1 MHRRLLVIVCA
12 LVAGLILAL
21 SVPLVRATAERTTQ
35 TSFTGRVQ
43 DSAWFADMAATALET
58 GRTARLQG
66 AADRYTG
73 LYDSQVAVVDANGK
87 TAVAAPHP
95 VNLEE
100 PHARS
105 ALLQALA
112 DRPPEQPGTVW
123 PWDNRPFIHA
133 DAIKRDGHILGA
145 VLIISPT
152 DRARSEVAHYL
163 TLVILGSLT
172 ALTIV
177 LIAVATPVVR
187 WVLRPVHE
195 LDRATHEVTLGRLKT
210 HVSDRD
216 GAPELR
222 RLANSFNAMADSMHA
237 SQEQQRAFVA
247 HASHQLRNPLTALRL
262 RVESLEDFVNDPQGL
277 HELHSAVEE
286 ADRFGQMLDSL
297 LRVAR
302 AEATEAERTPVDVSA
317 AVAHRA
323 DAWRAAFD
331 AEDVPLTTRIPDGI
345 SALSL
350 PECLDQTLDT
360 LLDNALKFGDGSPVD
375 ISVTRAFGTHRH
387 DTEHFQLAHRS
398 GDGRLPFLQV
408 TDVQADVLKPK
419 LKRLTATPPHGRTAD
434 KEQDM
439 VEVTV
444 QDHGS
449 GLTTEELA
457 QAGGRFWRSTR
468 HQNVPGTGLGLALTR
483 ILLEAAGGELHLAA
497 TQPHGLTATVRLP
510 AAPQPPTA
518 TT

>member
-12 LVAGLILAL
+12 LVAGLIVAL
-21 SVPLVRATAERTTQ
+21 SVPLVRATADRTIQ

-58 GRTARLQG
+58 GRTARLQA

-73 LYDSQVAVVDANGK
+73 LYDSQVAVVDADRK
-87 TAVAAPHP
+87 TTVVAPHP
-95 VNLEE
+95 IDLEE
-100 PHARS
+100 PAVRS

-112 DRPPEQPGTVW
+112 DRPPERPSVVW
-123 PWDNRPFIHA
+123 PWDDRPFIHA

-145 VLIISPT
+145 VLIVSPT
-152 DRARSEVAHYL
+152 DQARSEVADYL

-172 ALTIV
+172 ALAIV

-195 LDRATHEVTLGRLKT
+195 LDRATHEVALGRLKT
-210 HVSDRD
+210 HVSDRA

-247 HASHQLRNPLTALRL
+247 QASHQLRNPLTALRL
-262 RVESLEDFVNDPQGL
+262 RVENLEDFVNDPQGL

-286 ADRFGQMLDSL
+286 ADRFGQMLDGL
-297 LRVAR
+297 LRMAR
-302 AEATEAERTPVDVSA
+302 AEASEAERTPVDVSA
-317 AVAHRA
+317 VVAHRA

-331 AEDVPLTTRIPDGI
+331 AEGVPLTTRIPDGI
-345 SALSL
+345 TALSL

-375 ISVTRAFGTHRH
+375 ICVTHAPHG
-387 DTEHFQLAHRS
+387 
-398 GDGRLPFLQV
+398 P
-408 TDVQADVLKPK
+408 QASS
-419 LKRLTATPPHGRTAD
+419 PPHGRTAD
-434 KEQDM
+434 NGHGT

-444 QDHGS
+444 QDQGS

-483 ILLEAAGGELHLAA
+483 ILVEAGGGELHLAA
-497 TQPHGLTATVRLP
+497 AQPHGLTATVRLP
-510 AAPQPPTA
+510 AAPQPPTPAAAAPQPPA
-518 TT
+518 TTP

>member
-12 LVAGLILAL
+12 LVAGLIVAL
-21 SVPLVRATAERTTQ
+21 SVPLVRATADRTIQ

-58 GRTARLQG
+58 GRTARLQA

-73 LYDSQVAVVDANGK
+73 LYDSQVAVVDADRK
-87 TAVAAPHP
+87 TTVVAPRP
-95 VNLEE
+95 IDLEE
-100 PHARS
+100 PAVRS

-112 DRPPEQPGTVW
+112 DRPPERPSVVW
-123 PWDNRPFIHA
+123 PWDDRPFIHA

-152 DRARSEVAHYL
+152 DRARSEVADYL

-172 ALTIV
+172 ALAIV
-177 LIAVATPVVR
+177 LIAVAAPVVR

-195 LDRATHEVTLGRLKT
+195 LDRATHEVALGRLKT
-210 HVSDRD
+210 HVSDRA

-247 HASHQLRNPLTALRL
+247 QASHQLRNPLTALRL
-262 RVESLEDFVNDPQGL
+262 RVENLEDFVNDPQGL

-286 ADRFGQMLDSL
+286 ADRFGQMLDGL
-297 LRVAR
+297 LRMAR
-302 AEATEAERTPVDVSA
+302 AEASEAERTPVDVSA
-317 AVAHRA
+317 VVAHRT

-331 AEDVPLTTRIPDGI
+331 AEGVPLTTRIPDGI

-375 ISVTRAFGTHRH
+375 IRVTHAPATPTV
-387 DTEHFQLAHRS
+387 DTA
-398 GDGRLPFLQV
+398 G
-408 TDVQADVLKPK
+408 
-419 LKRLTATPPHGRTAD
+419 PPHGRTAD
-434 KEQDM
+434 KEHGM

-444 QDHGS
+444 QDQGS

-468 HQNVPGTGLGLALTR
+468 HQNIPGTGLGLALTR
-483 ILLEAAGGELHLAA
+483 ILVEAGGGELHLAA
-497 TQPHGLTATVRLP
+497 AQPHGLIATVRLP
-510 AAPQPPTA
+510 AAPQPPA
-518 TT
+518 IHQPAVIS

>member
-1 MHRRLLVIVCA
+1 MRRRLLVIVCA

-58 GRTARLQG
+58 GRTARLQA
-66 AADRYTG
+66 AADRYTS
-73 LYDSQVAVVDANGK
+73 LYDSQVAVVDANRK
-87 TAVAAPHP
+87 TTIVAPHP
-95 VNLEE
+95 INLEE
-100 PHARS
+100 PPVRS

-112 DRPPEQPGTVW
+112 DRPPEEPSVVW
-123 PWDNRPFIHA
+123 PWDDRPFVHA

-145 VLIISPT
+145 VLIVSPT
-152 DRARSEVAHYL
+152 GRARSDVADYL
-163 TLVILGSLT
+163 TLVIIGSLT
-172 ALTIV
+172 ALAIV

-195 LDRATHEVTLGRLKT
+195 LDRATHEVALGRLKT
-210 HVSDRD
+210 HVSDRA

-247 HASHQLRNPLTALRL
+247 QASHQLRNPLTALRL
-262 RVESLEDFVNDPQGL
+262 RVENLEDFVTDPQGL

-286 ADRFGQMLDSL
+286 ADRFGQMLDGL
-297 LRVAR
+297 LRMAR
-302 AEATEAERTPVDVSA
+302 AEASEAERTPVDVSA
-317 AVAHRA
+317 VVAHRA

-331 AEDVPLTTRIPDGI
+331 AEGVRLTTRIPDGI
-345 SALSL
+345 TALSL

-375 ISVTRAFGTHRH
+375 VTVTRAPETCD
-387 DTEHFQLAHRS
+387 DTASR
-398 GDGRLPFLQV
+398 
-408 TDVQADVLKPK
+408 
-419 LKRLTATPPHGRTAD
+419 PHGRTAD
-434 KEQDM
+434 KGHGM

-457 QAGGRFWRSTR
+457 QVGGRFWRSTR

-483 ILLEAAGGELHLAA
+483 LLVEAAGGELHLATA
-497 TQPHGLTATVRLP
+497 QPHGLTATVRLP
-510 AAPQPPTA
+510 AATEPPVAPQPPAA
-518 TT
+518 TP

>member
-12 LVAGLILAL
+12 LVAGLIVAL
-21 SVPLVRATAERTTQ
+21 SVPLVRATADRTIQ

-58 GRTARLQG
+58 GRTARLQA

-73 LYDSQVAVVDANGK
+73 LYDSQVAVVDADRK
-87 TAVAAPHP
+87 TTVVAPHP
-95 VNLEE
+95 IDLEE
-100 PHARS
+100 PAVRS

-112 DRPPEQPGTVW
+112 DRPPERPSVVW
-123 PWDNRPFIHA
+123 PWDDRPFIHA

-145 VLIISPT
+145 VLIVSPT
-152 DRARSEVAHYL
+152 DQARSEVADYL

-172 ALTIV
+172 ALAIV

-195 LDRATHEVTLGRLKT
+195 LDRATHEVALGRLKT
-210 HVSDRD
+210 HVSDRA

-247 HASHQLRNPLTALRL
+247 QASHQLRNPLTALRL
-262 RVESLEDFVNDPQGL
+262 RVENLEDFVNDPQGL

-286 ADRFGQMLDSL
+286 ADRFGQMLDGL
-297 LRVAR
+297 LRMAR
-302 AEATEAERTPVDVSA
+302 AEASEAERTPVDVSA
-317 AVAHRA
+317 VVAHRA

-331 AEDVPLTTRIPDGI
+331 AEGVPLTTRIPDGI
-345 SALSL
+345 TALSL

-375 ISVTRAFGTHRH
+375 ICVTHAPHAPQASSH
-387 DTEHFQLAHRS
+387 DTAS
-398 GDGRLPFLQV
+398 
-408 TDVQADVLKPK
+408 
-419 LKRLTATPPHGRTAD
+419 PPHGRTAD
-434 KEQDM
+434 NGHGT

-444 QDHGS
+444 QDQGS

-483 ILLEAAGGELHLAA
+483 ILVEAGGGELHLAA
-497 TQPHGLTATVRLP
+497 AQPHGLTATVRLP
-510 AAPQPPTA
+510 AAPQPPTPAAAAPQPPA
-518 TT
+518 TAP

>member
-12 LVAGLILAL
+12 LVAGLIVAL
-21 SVPLVRATAERTTQ
+21 SVPLVRATADRTIQ

-58 GRTARLQG
+58 GRTARLQA

-73 LYDSQVAVVDANGK
+73 LYDSQVAVVDADRK
-87 TAVAAPHP
+87 TTVVAPHP
-95 VNLEE
+95 IDLEE
-100 PHARS
+100 PAVRS

-112 DRPPEQPGTVW
+112 DRPPERPSVVW
-123 PWDNRPFIHA
+123 PWDDRPFIHA

-145 VLIISPT
+145 VLIVSPT
-152 DRARSEVAHYL
+152 DQARSEVADYL

-172 ALTIV
+172 ALAIV

-195 LDRATHEVTLGRLKT
+195 LDRATHEVALGRLKT
-210 HVSDRD
+210 HVSDRA

-247 HASHQLRNPLTALRL
+247 QASHQLRNPLTALRL
-262 RVESLEDFVNDPQGL
+262 RVENLEDFVNDPQGL

-286 ADRFGQMLDSL
+286 ADRFGQMLDGL
-297 LRVAR
+297 LRMAR
-302 AEATEAERTPVDVSA
+302 AEASEAERTPVDVSA
-317 AVAHRA
+317 VVAHRA

-331 AEDVPLTTRIPDGI
+331 AEGVPLTTRIPDGV

-375 ISVTRAFGTHRH
+375 ICVTHAPHAPQASSH
-387 DTEHFQLAHRS
+387 DTAS
-398 GDGRLPFLQV
+398 
-408 TDVQADVLKPK
+408 
-419 LKRLTATPPHGRTAD
+419 PPHGRTAD
-434 KEQDM
+434 NGHGT

-444 QDHGS
+444 QDQGS

-483 ILLEAAGGELHLAA
+483 ILVEAGGGELHLAA
-497 TQPHGLTATVRLP
+497 AQPHGLTATVRLP
-510 AAPQPPTA
+510 AAPQPPTPA
-518 TT
+518 AAAP